1 MKNIHSISLRLML
14 LSVLFSGV
22 PAFSMLPP
30 MFRFGAKVVGVSG
43 LSAATSVA
51 SVMGFDYYKNRQ
63 LVFSPDFNQPVMAP
77 VVMPE
82 PSLPLSS
89 MSQDKPMGNSEQSRI
104 LLTMLEASTKAT
116 KDMSTAFMS
125 LAQKAQAGDR
135 KSQGML
141 TAGTVITV
149 AAVGVASYYGYKAGK
164 NIYAH
169 MSTALQNI
177 KKYSLTGW
185 LTGNHILGGKIDTL
199 KTQHKT
205 IITNIEKLKADLTD
219 AIQNGNKVIVGRLS
233 SKIKQAQAQLEE
245 KISVLKQTIDAFS
258 SKTDL
263 YQQEMRNTIKNLDAQ
278 LEVMKNSQAEAL
290 ARVESNQVAQGETLT
305 ELKAGQATQAVTLAR
320 IESHLLNKPKLSN
333 LRFPN
338 FMVSQIAPGILAGQ
352 NFEEKS

>member
-1 MKNIHSISLRLML
+1 ML

-89 MSQDKPMGNSEQSRI
+89 MSQDKFTASSDQSRI

-141 TAGTVITV
+141 TAGTVVTV

-164 NIYAH
+164 NMYAH
-169 MSTALQNI
+169 MCTALQNI

-185 LTGNHILGGKIDTL
+185 LTGNHILGGKIDKL
-199 KTQHKT
+199 ETQAET
-205 IITNIEKLKADLTD
+205 IIANIAQLNADLTH
-219 AIQNGNKVIVGRLS
+219 AIQNGNKVVVGHLS
-233 SKIKQAQAQLEE
+233 LKIKQAQAQLEE
-245 KISVLKQTIDAFS
+245 KITAIKQTIEAFS

-263 YQQEMRNTIKNLDAQ
+263 YQQEMRDTIKNLDTQ
-278 LEVMKNSQAEAL
+278 LEVMKNSQAATLAKLESNQVTQAEAL
-290 ARVESNQVAQGETLT
+290 ARVESN
-305 ELKAGQATQAVTLAR
+305 QATQAVTLAR

-338 FMVSQIAPGILAGQ
+338 FMVSQIAPGILAGK